1 MHKSV
6 PRVAYLSYDGLT
18 DPLGQS
24 QILPYILGLEEK
36 GFEFVMISFEK
47 AGTYMEGRSVIEGLI
62 EKRRITWIPLM
73 YHKSP
78 QVLSTLLDIYFLWC
92 TVINEHTKNPFS
104 ILHCRSYI
112 TSLVGLRMKRRTQVK
127 FIFDMRGF
135 WADERVEGG
144 LWNLNN
150 PLYKLV
156 YQYFKNKEKEF
167 VIGADHIVSLTENAR
182 QEILSWSITNAPI
195 TVIPTCVDLD
205 LFNPA
210 KIDKE
215 KQATLRIKLG
225 IQEDDFVLLYLG
237 SWGTWYLTEEML
249 MFFSELKKQI
259 RGAKFLILSPD
270 KIELENCPDKSD
282 VILSR
287 APRHLVPLYIS
298 LANASVFFIKPSFS
312 KKASS
317 ATKMGEIVAMSIP
330 VVANTGWGD
339 VDLYEEESVI
349 LLNDFSS
356 ASVRQITSALL
367 KMKEMSRHKGLGLT
381 KEHPLALEKGILNYH
396 QVYHQLLS

>member
-1 MHKSV
+1 MPEVV

-24 QILPYILGLEEK
+24 QILPYILGLVAK
-36 GFEFVMISFEK
+36 GFEFVIISFEK
-47 AGTYMEGRSVIEGLI
+47 ADIYQEGRSVIEGLI
-62 EKRRITWIPLM
+62 KEKKITWIPLT
-73 YHKSP
+73 YHKRP
-78 QVLSTLLDIYFLWC
+78 PVLSTLFDIYVLWRI
-92 TVINEHTKNPFS
+92 VRNEHIKKPFD

-112 TSLVGLRMKRRTQVK
+112 TSLVGLAIKRSTQVK

-144 LWNLNN
+144 LWNLKN

-156 YQYFKNKEKEF
+156 YQFFKKKEKEF
-167 VIGADHIVSLTENAR
+167 VIAADHIISLTQNAR
-182 QEILSWSITNAPI
+182 QEIISWSITNNPI

-210 KIDKE
+210 KIDKV
-215 KQATLRIKLG
+215 KQATLRMKWG

-259 RGAKFLILSPD
+259 RGVKFLILSAD
-270 KIELENCPDKSD
+270 KIELANYPDKND
-282 VILSR
+282 VILTS
-287 APRHLVPLYIS
+287 APRQLVPLYIS
-298 LANASVFFIKPSFS
+298 LASASVFFIKPSFS

-317 ATKMGEIVAMSIP
+317 ATKMGEIVAMGIP
-330 VVANTGWGD
+330 LIANRGWGD
-339 VDLYEEESVI
+339 VDLYEDERVI

-356 ASVRQITSALL
+356 ASVSQITSTLL

-381 KEHPLALEKGILNYH
+381 KEHPLSLEKGILDYH
-396 QVYHQLLS
+396 QVYHLLLS